1 MEMIENDHQYA
12 EALGE
17 FRVLQRSPKGPAER
31 ERLEAL
37 TDLITDYE
45 SKRGLNI
52 ETVKQIAA
60 NGD

>member
-1 MEMIENDHQYA
+1 MIENDHQYA

-17 FRVLQRSPKGPAER
+17 YRVLQRSPKGPAER

-37 TDLITDYE
+37 TDLITEYE
-45 SKRGLNI
+45 IKRGLI
-52 ETVKQIAA
+52 VEADKQLAA